1 MFATEGTP
9 RRSEGGAMKRKLVCA
24 GVGILTALA
33 MWPGPVASAG
43 ACPIPLPQGSE
54 PVDLHPEDFVSQI
67 DNQYWPMAPGT
78 KWVSRE
84 LDKKGNAQKVT
95 VKVTKRTKE
104 ILGINATVVHDVV
117 SDHGELIENTFDW
130 YAQDVCGNIWYL
142 GENTKEY
149 ENGEVVSTEGSW
161 EAGVDGAYAGVI
173 VPADPQ
179 VGLSYRQEYYAGQAE
194 DRAAILSLDEQVQVP
209 YAHFTDVLLT
219 KEFTPLEP
227 KVLEYKFYVKGIGP
241 TLALTVSGGA
251 GREELIRFKLPK

>member
-1 MFATEGTP
+1 MNIDWGSAMN
-9 RRSEGGAMKRKLVCA
+9 RRIA
-24 GVGILTALA
+24 GLGVAVLIALG
-33 MWPGPVASAG
+33 MWPAQIASAG
-43 ACPIPLPQGSE
+43 TCPIPLPQGNE

-67 DNQYWPMAPGT
+67 DNPYFPMSPGT

-95 VKVTKRTKE
+95 VKVTNRTKE

-130 YAQDVCGNIWYL
+130 YGQDVCGNIWYL

-161 EAGVDGAYAGVI
+161 EAGVDGAYAGVLM
-173 VPADPQ
+173 PADPQ
-179 VGLSYRQEYYAGQAE
+179 PGLRYRQEYYAGQAE
-194 DRAAILSLDEQVQVP
+194 DQAAVFSLDEQVQVP
-209 YAHFTDVLLT
+209 YGHFTDVLLT

-241 TLALTVSGGA
+241 VLALTVSGGA
-251 GREELIRFKLPK
+251 GREELIRFKPPK